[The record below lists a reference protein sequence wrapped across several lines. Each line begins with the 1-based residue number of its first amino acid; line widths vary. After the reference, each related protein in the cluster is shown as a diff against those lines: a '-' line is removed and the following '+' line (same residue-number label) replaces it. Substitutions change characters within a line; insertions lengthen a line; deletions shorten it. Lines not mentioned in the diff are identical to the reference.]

1 MTKLLGAEEQV
12 IIMKSQ
18 LQALQPILV
27 STANETNELLV
38 QISSDKIEA
47 EKTRGIVEAEEAVV
61 TVKATEAKAIREDC
75 EAELAVVSTTSSYFF
90 AVVRPS
96 HFADVC
102 VYQILNS
109 RRHIITH
116 VLMTFLWP
124 DHYVQYWKCFVLPSA
139 VVGTK

>member
-75 EAELAVVSTTSSYFF
+75 EAELAVVSTTSNYFF

-96 HFADVC
+96 HFTDVC

-109 RRHIITH
+109 RRYIITH
-116 VLMTFLWP
+116 I
-124 DHYVQYWKCFVLPSA
+124 Y
-139 VVGTK
+139 